1 MRILFA
7 IICCAFLVSCGSDD
21 NGDGD
26 QGVIC
31 PDVALAGFEVRVTN
45 DGSGLPLP
53 GVTITVRENNTFE
66 EVLAEVST
74 SPGTYQGV
82 VEREGSYVLIV
93 ELTGF
98 QTVIT
103 ETITV
108 GRLDDGC
115 DSLDTQELSFALSE
129 L

>member
-7 IICCAFLVSCGSDD
+7 VICCAFLVSCGGDD

-31 PDVALAGFEVRVTN
+31 PEIALAGFEVRVTN
-45 DGSGLPLP
+45 DGSGAPLS
-53 GVTITVRENNTFE
+53 GVTITARESNTFE
-66 EVLAEVST
+66 EVLSEVST

-82 VEREGSYVLIV
+82 IEREGSYVLIV

-115 DSLDTQELSFALSE
+115 DTLDTQELSFALSE